1 MLSRIPGQIQ
11 RFIHLRGLSSSTR
24 LLSNKNGSDDSDMEG
39 GDDMVDKELKSAAIS
54 LSDKLHRDKS
64 SVENDLISQLKKM
77 QFKQQDR
84 GESAKNKDYL
94 SDVLSNMKIVKKG
107 TESKGN
113 KSRNWEEDMSGTWME
128 AARSSKPN
136 FFRKSYRSVNL
147 DQDYKLF
154 QGKGLDIFNTEDTKS
169 QVKHTPVKETLWDV
183 YDREQCTIV
192 SDAPP
197 INAFQEMIQWTKQ
210 GKMWKFPIDN
220 EQDWELEQN
229 TGFHEHVF
237 LDHLTE
243 DFPKRGPLRHF
254 IDLVVVAL
262 SKNAFLTA
270 EQKREHIQWFREYF
284 TTKQEILME
293 TLGDDGKIGYVEQ
306 QALEAENV

>member
-1 MLSRIPGQIQ
+1 MFTLMFCRIPGQIQ
-11 RFIHLRGLSSSTR
+11 RFIQLRGLSSSTR
-24 LLSNKNGSDDSDMEG
+24 LLSNKNDSDDSDLEG
-39 GDDMVDKELKSAAIS
+39 RDDMVDKELKSAARS
-54 LSDKLHRDKS
+54 LSDKLLGDKS
-64 SVENDLISQLKKM
+64 SVGNDLISQLKKM

-94 SDVLSNMKIVKKG
+94 SDVLSNMKVVKKG
-107 TESKGN
+107 KERKRDH
-113 KSRNWEEDMSGTWME
+113 KSNSWGEEMSGNWLE
-128 AARSSKPN
+128 ASRSSKPN
-136 FFRKSYRSVNL
+136 FFRKTYRSVNL
-147 DQDYKLF
+147 NQDYKLF
-154 QGKGLDIFNTEDTKS
+154 QGDGLGIFNTEDAKS
-169 QVKHTPVKETLWDV
+169 QAKHTPMKETLWDV
-183 YDREQCTIV
+183 YDREQRTIV
-192 SDAPP
+192 EEASPT
-197 INAFQEMIQWTKQ
+197 NAFEEMIQWTKQ

-284 TTKQEILME
+284 TTKQEILIE
-293 TLGDDGKIGYVEQ
+293 TLGDDGDRKSV
-306 QALEAENV
+306 V